1 MLTNDV
7 VSFEQ
12 LGPDLRL
19 YFFCI
24 SYNNFYSKEILGNG
38 SVCIS
43 THDVFVGR

>member
-7 VSFEQ
+7 VSIEQ

-19 YFFCI
+19 YFFALVTI
-24 SYNNFYSKEILGNG
+24 ISKEILGNG

-43 THDVFVGR
+43 THDVFVGRK